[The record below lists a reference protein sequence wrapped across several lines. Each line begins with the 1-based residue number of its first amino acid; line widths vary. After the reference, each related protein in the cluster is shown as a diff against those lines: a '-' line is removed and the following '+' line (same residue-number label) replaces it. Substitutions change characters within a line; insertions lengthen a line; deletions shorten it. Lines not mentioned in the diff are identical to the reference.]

1 MLKTISFKLDE
12 VQLRILDTLSR
23 ETHIPKTTLIR
34 QGIDLILRQHKED
47 VVSASL
53 QKEINSLLT
62 EDKEL
67 LKRLAKA

>member
-1 MLKTISFKLDE
+1 MLKPISLKIEANQLKVLDA
-12 VQLRILDTLSR
+12 VAK

-47 VVSASL
+47 VVSARL

-67 LKRLAKA
+67 LKRLAKP

>member
-1 MLKTISFKLDE
+1 MLKPVSFKIDE
-12 VQLRILDTLSR
+12 TQLRILDSVAK

-34 QGIDLILRQHKED
+34 QGIDLILRRHRED
-47 VVSASL
+47 AVSARL
-53 QKEINSLLT
+53 QKEIDALLA

>member
-1 MLKTISFKLDE
+1 MLKAISLKLD
-12 VQLRILDTLSR
+12 VAQLRILDVVSK

-34 QGIDLILRQHKED
+34 QGIDLVLRQHKED

-53 QKEINSLLT
+53 QKEINSLLS

-67 LKRLAKA
+67 LNRLAKA